1 MTTIQTNV
9 EGLIPSIQS
18 LSLEGVQLTSQITL
32 KEAELA
38 NLPDVIRINEE
49 IRDLKWKLRD
59 VQTNENNL
67 REQGKQ
73 IMLDNDMKEITTL
86 DGTVVSLHFTPWA
99 LVVEEGANVPDE
111 FYKVKTTRDLDKT
124 SLKKAITEGKFS
136 DDKVYIQ
143 KDCKFVIK
151 QK

>member
-1 MTTIQTNV
+1 MTTLQTNV
-9 EGLIPSIQS
+9 EWLIPSIQS
-18 LSLEGVQLTSQITL
+18 LTLEGLQLTAQIAL

-38 NLPDVIRINEE
+38 NLPEVIRINEE
-49 IRDLKWKLRD
+49 IRELKWKLRD
-59 VQTNENNL
+59 VQTNEDSL

-99 LVVEEGANVPDE
+99 LVVEEGAEVPDE
-111 FYKVKTTRDLDKT
+111 YYKVKTTRDLDKT
-124 SLKKAITEGKFS
+124 ALKKAITDGKFS
-136 DDKVYIQ
+136 DEKVYVK

>member
-49 IRDLKWKLRD
+49 IRGLKSKLRD
-59 VQTNENNL
+59 VQTNENTL

-86 DGTVVSLHFTPWA
+86 DGTVVSLHFTP
-99 LVVEEGANVPDE
+99 
-111 FYKVKTTRDLDKT
+111 
-124 SLKKAITEGKFS
+124 
-136 DDKVYIQ
+136 
-143 KDCKFVIK
+143 
-151 QK
+151 